1 MNKKIILDIT
11 SLSDQYK
18 NRGIGTYTY
27 NLVHNLVKN
36 KEYDWCLLGFN
47 DQKDK
52 FKGKN
57 IYFNSL
63 GDVRLST
70 PLNLLFFKKQYLALI
85 RKIKPDI
92 FFAPH
97 IERGLPIKT
106 CTTVVTVPDIT
117 PFLTNNYST
126 RGILINYLKGL
137 FYKYNLNRAKKA
149 DLIITI
155 SNFSKSI
162 LVKNGFD
169 KEKVRVAYLGLS
181 ENFDISSLK
190 RVKNRLSILK
200 KYCIQKPYLLYYGGL
215 EQNKNVDKVLLA
227 FRNIRKSLK
236 IDLVI
241 VDKNLYKDGEEIVA
255 LSSDAGNIKDIIE
268 SNSLQEFIILP
279 SFINWEDL
287 PVVLKESEAFVHLSS
302 FEGFGLAVLEA
313 MSAGTPVVAANRS
326 CYPEVLEDGA
336 VLVDPDNIEEVTKS
350 IIKIIKDERF
360 RRELSKEAVKQA
372 GEYSWKKCS
381 DLTTKYFT
389 EIVNN

>member
-97 IERGLPIKT
+97 IERGLPVDI

-117 PFLTNNYST
+117 PYITNKYST

-137 FYKYNLNRAKKA
+137 FYKYNLNRAKRA

-155 SNFSKSI
+155 SNFSESI

-169 KEKVRVAYLGLS
+169 KQKIRVAYLGLS
-181 ENFDISSLK
+181 KDFDIGSLK
-190 RVKNRLSILK
+190 RIKNGLDILE
-200 KYCIQKPYLLYYGGL
+200 KYNLKKPYLLYYGGL
-215 EQNKNVDKVLLA
+215 EQNKNVDKILLA
-227 FRNIRKSLK
+227 FKNIRRSLK
-236 IDLVI
+236 TDLVI
-241 VDKNLYKDGEEIVA
+241 VDKKLHKEGEKIIA
-255 LSSDAGNIKDIIE
+255 LSTDAKRIKDIIE
-268 SNSLQEFIILP
+268 SNSLSEYVQLPKFIE
-279 SFINWEDL
+279 NRDL
-287 PVVLKESEAFVHLSS
+287 PIVLKESQVFVHLSS

-313 MSAGTPVVAANRS
+313 MSVGTPVVAANRS
-326 CYPEVLEDGA
+326 CYPEIFKNGA
-336 VLVDPDNIEEVTKS
+336 VLVDTDNIKEIADN
-350 IIKIIKDERF
+350 IIKIIKDEGF
-360 RRELSKEAVKQA
+360 RRELSERALKQA
-372 GEYSWKKCS
+372 DEYSWKKCS
-381 DLTTKYFT
+381 DLTIKYFN
-389 EIVNN
+389 EVANN